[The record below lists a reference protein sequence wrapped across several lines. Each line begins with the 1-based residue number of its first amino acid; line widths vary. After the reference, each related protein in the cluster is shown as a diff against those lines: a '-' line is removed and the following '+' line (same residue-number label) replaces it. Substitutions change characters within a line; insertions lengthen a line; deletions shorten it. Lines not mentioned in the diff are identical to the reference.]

1 MKLLRMLLILWK
13 YRKYDTIYFIHDTS
27 RLGDIVVNI
36 RLAKLMNI
44 DGQFYVILL
53 LDGSTRMVHRS
64 WTAEKLKEA
73 RKIKKEIIRW
83 EKDEYYDIIDRTT
96 KR

>member
-1 MKLLRMLLILWK
+1 MLSILWK
-13 YRKYDTIYFIHDTS
+13 YRKYDTIYFVHDTS
-27 RLGDIVVNI
+27 RLGAIIVNI

-44 DGQFYVILL
+44 NKQFYDILL
-53 LDGSTRMVHRS
+53 LDGSTRTVHRS

-73 RKIKKEIIRW
+73 RRIKKEIILW
-83 EKDEYYDIIDRTT
+83 EKEEYYDIIERTT